1 MAEILTLAPPQRNMK
16 GLAIKVDDV
25 LDMAKEADLSEVLV
39 IGRDKAGEVYIK
51 GAKLG
56 IYQQSRRDIRDLCTE
71 VLDRLMIARMA
82 EETA

>member
-1 MAEILTLAPPQRNMK
+1 MADVIHIAPPQRN
-16 GLAIKVDDV
+16 LPSVALTPEHV
-25 LDMAKEADLSEVLV
+25 LDMAKEGDLTEVLV
-39 IGRDKAGEVYIK
+39 IGRDKTGEVYIK

>member
-1 MAEILTLAPPQRNMK
+1 MADILTLAPPQRNHK
-16 GLAIKVDDV
+16 ALALRVDDV

-82 EETA
+82 E

>member
-1 MAEILTLAPPQRNMK
+1 MADILTLAPPQRNLK
-16 GLAIKVDDV
+16 GIAIKVDDV

>member
-1 MAEILTLAPPQRNMK
+1 MAEILTLAPHQRN
-16 GLAIKVDDV
+16 LPSVALTPEHV
-25 LDMAKEADLSEVLV
+25 LDMAKEGDLTEVLV
-39 IGRDKAGEVYIK
+39 IGRDKTGEVYIK